1 MRAFGWIEGQNFAY
15 ENRFVGK
22 DIALLRS
29 FAEELVRLKV
39 DMIVTLGTEAALAA
53 KNATTTIPIVMAS
66 IGDPVGTGLVT
77 SLAHPG
83 GNITGYSLLTPEIE
97 TKRAALLHELLPAAQ
112 RVAVMINPNNRLVGR
127 QRKWIE
133 EAYGAL
139 GVEPIL
145 LEIADDG
152 QFANA
157 AAQAV
162 ERRAQAL
169 AIDLGASPTATA
181 ELLQAAVR
189 YRLPT
194 MAIDRE
200 MLEAG
205 GLICFQYDS
214 DEQDR
219 RVAALID
226 KILRGAK
233 PADSPIEQPARFI
246 LLLNVKTAKAI
257 GVAIPQSL
265 LLRADIV
272 IR

>member
-1 MRAFGWIEGQNFAY
+1 
-15 ENRFVGK
+15 
-22 DIALLRS
+22 
-29 FAEELVRLKV
+29 
-39 DMIVTLGTEAALAA
+39 
-53 KNATTTIPIVMAS
+53 
-66 IGDPVGTGLVT
+66 
-77 SLAHPG
+77 
-83 GNITGYSLLTPEIE
+83 
-97 TKRAALLHELLPAAQ
+97 
-112 RVAVMINPNNRLVGR
+112 MINPHNRLADR

-133 EAYGAL
+133 EVYAAL
-139 GVEPIL
+139 GVEPIV
-145 LEIADDG
+145 LEVAGDR

-169 AIDLGASPTATA
+169 AIDLAASPTATA

-205 GLICFQYDS
+205 GLICFQYDP

-233 PADSPIEQPARFI
+233 PADTPLEQPTRFI
-246 LLLNVKTAKAI
+246 LLLNLKTAKAI
-257 GVAIPQSL
+257 GLAIPQSL
-265 LLRADIV
+265 MLRADEV
-272 IR
+272 LR